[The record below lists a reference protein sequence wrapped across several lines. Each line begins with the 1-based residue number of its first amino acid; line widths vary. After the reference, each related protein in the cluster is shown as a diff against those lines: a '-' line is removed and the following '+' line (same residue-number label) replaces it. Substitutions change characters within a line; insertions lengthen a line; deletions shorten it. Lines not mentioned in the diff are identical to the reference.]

1 MTTHTIVYAW
11 RTPPLTANQRL
22 FWAAK
27 ADITRTARRLTA
39 TLAQNADIPPM
50 AKCEVQLTWYVTDNR
65 RRDTDNLYPTFKVC
79 CDALVDAGV
88 VPDDT
93 PQYMTKAAPQIIRVD
108 EGQPHLT
115 LTVTELEAV
124 PA

>member
-1 MTTHTIVYAW
+1 MSTHTIHYTW

-27 ADITRTARRLTA
+27 ADITRQVRRLTA
-39 TLAQNADIPPM
+39 TLAQNAGIPPM
-50 AKCEVQLTWYVTDNR
+50 PRCEVLLTWFVTDNR
-65 RRDTDNLYPTFKVC
+65 RRDSDNTYPTFKVC

-93 PQYMTKAAPQIIRVD
+93 PQYMVKAAPQIVRVH

-115 LTVTELEAV
+115 LTITELEAV
-124 PA
+124 AA